1 MGPNRFKTIISL
13 MILISALPTLALFR
27 VPDTAFDPSLNN
39 AVSYETKSLLM
50 KFNYKTNKLAI
61 GPYTGTWK
69 NRKSSRRGGLLMR
82 NDRKTSTEIT
92 LQSEA
97 HGRWNM
103 FCSGSLKGFEFAGV
117 SFDRDNK
124 FDYQCVME
132 QDATRVV
139 LRVHPYAKPK
149 FSIGEPQE
157 NRRVDITSS
166 DGKKMLGTSIHS
178 LVGTNRTTKKPAGY
192 HISEEGQV
200 IGGLGRR
207 DKSQAILVA
216 DNTGASANIVFMSA
230 LGLQFFINN
239 DLTRKN

>member
-1 MGPNRFKTIISL
+1 
-13 MILISALPTLALFR
+13 
-27 VPDTAFDPSLNN
+27 
-39 AVSYETKSLLM
+39 
-50 KFNYKTNKLAI
+50 
-61 GPYTGTWK
+61 
-69 NRKSSRRGGLLMR
+69 
-82 NDRKTSTEIT
+82 
-92 LQSEA
+92 
-97 HGRWNM
+97 
-103 FCSGSLKGFEFAGV
+103 
-117 SFDRDNK
+117 
-124 FDYQCVME
+124 ME